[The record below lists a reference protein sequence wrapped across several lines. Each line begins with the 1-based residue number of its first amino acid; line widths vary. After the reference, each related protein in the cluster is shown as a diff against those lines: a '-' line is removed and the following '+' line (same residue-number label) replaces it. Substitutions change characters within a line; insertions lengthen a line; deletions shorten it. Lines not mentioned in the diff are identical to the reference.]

1 MSSTGHSMSGA
12 DETDGNA
19 GFSGYVHSV
28 ETAGTVDGPGIRFVV
43 FLSGCPLQCAYC
55 HNPDCMK
62 MKRGGT
68 LRDGA
73 ELLEEIVSYKPF
85 MERTG
90 GGVTISGGEPL
101 VQPEFTAALLRA
113 CKQAGLHTAL
123 DTSGYLGA
131 SASDDLLADTDLVLL
146 DLKSGLPDLYKK
158 VTGADLAPTLNFA
171 KRLAALQKPVW
182 IRFVLVPGLTDT
194 EDNLRALAQ
203 TIAGLDNVERL
214 EILPF
219 HKMGE
224 HKWEA
229 LGLDYTLK
237 DTPPPTQTQIARARE
252 ILGTAGVK
260 IPN

>member
-90 GGVTISGGEPL
+90 GGVTIDRGEVVRGGQGPRLCDDCRDSAGIRTGGFEIHQGGKAGCEGGRRGRQRRADPHCL
-101 VQPEFTAALLRA
+101 AACGERA
-113 CKQAGLHTAL
+113 GRARGRHGRCRGDRSFIRTMR
-123 DTSGYLGA
+123 DDIRP
-131 SASDDLLADTDLVLL
+131 SASRVD
-146 DLKSGLPDLYKK
+146 
-158 VTGADLAPTLNFA
+158 
-171 KRLAALQKPVW
+171 R
-182 IRFVLVPGLTDT
+182 
-194 EDNLRALAQ
+194 
-203 TIAGLDNVERL
+203 
-214 EILPF
+214 
-219 HKMGE
+219 HM
-224 HKWEA
+224 A
-229 LGLDYTLK
+229 LGSDGSLSFASPNHPRNSVK
-237 DTPPPTQTQIARARE
+237 
-252 ILGTAGVK
+252 GSAGAPDASDSVVMSRTVF
-260 IPN
+260 IFQ